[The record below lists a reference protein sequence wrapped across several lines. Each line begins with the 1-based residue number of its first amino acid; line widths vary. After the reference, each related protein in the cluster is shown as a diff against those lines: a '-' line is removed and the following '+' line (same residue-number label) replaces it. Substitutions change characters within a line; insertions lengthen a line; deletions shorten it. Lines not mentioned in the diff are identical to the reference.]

1 MTAKC
6 IQTRTS
12 PARAYVAPCRVL
24 FAAMLAFALSV
35 TLGACSNSDCAWDD
49 TCGEFDYLPLDDTKY
64 PYVGIPRIVIKT
76 DDGSDVSSQ
85 IIEIPAKLQVWGATE
100 PESGV
105 MELTIRGRG
114 NTSWETMPKK
124 SYKIEFAEKQAIL
137 GMPEDRDW
145 ALVSNFADKSLMKNF
160 LAYQLAADLGMRYA
174 PRCRFVELYLNRDY
188 LGVYLL
194 TETIKVAEHRVN
206 IPKTN
211 DSYLVEITQH
221 PDSTDKTFVVHAP
234 KDTSEQVQQTL
245 REHTDKF
252 DEFLETIE
260 MYEKSDLADWLD
272 IEECTKHYW
281 VQEFA
286 KNPDAT
292 GVASLYFTWVKG
304 SKIRMGPVWDFDL
317 AFGGHS
323 DDSIINPD
331 DWYIRRGY
339 WHSFIFRDLT
349 ASRSRVYYWRNNKE
363 KFAHVLD
370 AIDSLQAQLQGA
382 AENNFKKWKIL
393 KNTEY
398 EYHRQAYGSYE
409 EAVDDLKKW
418 TRKRYEWID
427 GEMSVSKRA
436 Y

>member
-1 MTAKC
+1 MTA
-6 IQTRTS
+6 IHSQTRPS
-12 PARAYVAPCRVL
+12 PVRAHAAPSRVL
-24 FAAMLAFALSV
+24 FAAMLAFALAM

-49 TCGEFDYLPLDDTKY
+49 SCGEPEYLPLDDTKY
-64 PYVGIPRIVIKT
+64 PYAGIPRLVINT
-76 DDGSDVSSQ
+76 DGERDVSSQ
-85 IIEIPAKLQVWGATE
+85 ITEIPATLQVWGASG
-100 PESGV
+100 PETGV

-114 NTSWETMPKK
+114 HTSWETMPKR
-124 SYKIEFAEKQAIL
+124 SYKIEFTEKQAML

-145 ALVSNFADKSLMKNF
+145 ALVSNFADKTLMKNF
-160 LAYQLAADLGMRYA
+160 LAYRLATELGMRYA

-194 TETIKVAEHRVN
+194 SETIKVAEHRVN

-221 PDSTDKTFVVHAP
+221 PDSVDKTFLVHSP
-234 KDTSEQVQQTL
+234 KDASEQVQQTL

-260 MYEKSDLADWLD
+260 MYETSDLSDWLD

-286 KNPDAT
+286 KNPDAA
-292 GVASLYFTWVKG
+292 GVASLYFTWLKG
-304 SKIRMGPVWDFDL
+304 GKIRMGPVWDFDL

-323 DDSIINPD
+323 NDSVINPD
-331 DWYIRRGY
+331 GWYIRRGY
-339 WHSFIFRDLT
+339 WHSFIFRDST

-363 KFAHVLD
+363 KFAHVFD
-370 AIDSLQAQLQGA
+370 VIDSLQAQLQGA

-393 KNTEY
+393 RKTDY

-409 EAVDDLKKW
+409 EAVNDLKKW
-418 TRKRYEWID
+418 IRERYEWID

>member
-1 MTAKC
+1 M
-6 IQTRTS
+6 
-12 PARAYVAPCRVL
+12 
-24 FAAMLAFALSV
+24 
-35 TLGACSNSDCAWDD
+35 
-49 TCGEFDYLPLDDTKY
+49 
-64 PYVGIPRIVIKT
+64 
-76 DDGSDVSSQ
+76 
-85 IIEIPAKLQVWGATE
+85 
-100 PESGV
+100 
-105 MELTIRGRG
+105 
-114 NTSWETMPKK
+114 
-124 SYKIEFAEKQAIL
+124 
-137 GMPEDRDW
+137 
-145 ALVSNFADKSLMKNF
+145 
-160 LAYQLAADLGMRYA
+160 
-174 PRCRFVELYLNRDY
+174 
-188 LGVYLL
+188 
-194 TETIKVAEHRVN
+194 
-206 IPKTN
+206 
-211 DSYLVEITQH
+211 
-221 PDSTDKTFVVHAP
+221 
-234 KDTSEQVQQTL
+234 
-245 REHTDKF
+245 
-252 DEFLETIE
+252 
-260 MYEKSDLADWLD
+260 ADWLD

-339 WHSFIFRDLT
+339 WHSFIFRDST

-393 KNTEY
+393 QNTEY